1 MRRILIRI
9 AYDGTEYH
17 GFAAQAMEPETI
29 EGHLAAALK
38 ELTGEDTEIIGT
50 SRTDAGVHAKDNA
63 AVFDTESRI
72 PAEKFA
78 LALHTKL
85 PPDIVV
91 TSSCEAAPDFHPRHN
106 VSEKTYEYKI
116 YNARIPDP
124 LRIRYSLFCSRYLD
138 TEKMKAA
145 AECLVGEHDFTSFA
159 SVHMQAKSPVRTIN
173 SLEIIPEP
181 LCPRAC
187 DADSFAPKIITI
199 RVKGTGFLY
208 NMVRIIAGTLMEA
221 GFGSITPAG
230 MREILDAKDR
240 TRAGTT
246 APACGLT
253 LMYIDFL

>member
-9 AYDGTEYH
+9 AYDGTAYH
-17 GFAAQAMEPETI
+17 GFAAQALEPETI
-29 EGHLAAALK
+29 EGHLAAAVK
-38 ELTGEDTEIIGT
+38 EITGEDTEIIGT
-50 SRTDAGVHAKDNA
+50 SRTDAGVHARDNA

-72 PAEKFA
+72 PAERFA
-78 LALHTKL
+78 LALNTKL

-91 TSSCEAAPDFHPRHN
+91 TSSGEVHLDFHPRHN

-124 LRIRYSLFCSRYLD
+124 LMIRYSHFCSRPLD
-138 TEKMKAA
+138 VGKMRAA

-173 SLEIIPEP
+173 SIEVIHGDGV
-181 LCPRAC
+181 CG
-187 DADSFAPKIITI
+187 SFSPGLITI

-221 GFGSITPAG
+221 GFGSITPEK
-230 MREILDAKDR
+230 MQEILDAKDR

-253 LMYIDFL
+253 LMQIDFKLNET

>member
-1 MRRILIRI
+1 
-9 AYDGTEYH
+9 
-17 GFAAQAMEPETI
+17 
-29 EGHLAAALK
+29 AAALK

-78 LALHTKL
+78 LALNTKL

-91 TSSCEAAPDFHPRHN
+91 TSSCEVAPDFHPRHN

-138 TEKMKAA
+138 VEKMRAA
-145 AECLVGEHDFTSFA
+145 AACLVGEHDFTSFA

-221 GFGSITPAG
+221 GFGSITPG
-230 MREILDAKDR
+230 QMREILEAKDR

-253 LMYIDFL
+253 LANIDFT